1 MLASFYLFFS
11 LFFLFVADIFS
22 LPPTAWRGVARCGV
36 AFLCA
41 ALPLYEELLMAH

>member
-36 AFLCA
+36 AFFVRRCLSMRS
-41 ALPLYEELLMAH
+41 Y